1 MARSDRRA
9 ELTAEARHIGQ
20 WLKVAQLLW
29 VDDRT
34 DGLHLPVGDVE
45 HEDVDQMAARV
56 EEPGSGLPVDLGW
69 ADRDPELAYLTC
81 EAEQE
86 AAGPVASG
94 DRAWPCRAP
103 PAAVAVDDDVRGEH
117 RDQAVHVPVA
127 DGTEEPAGEFL
138 TLAAGD
144 LETGPVLAD
153 VAAGAQCQLTAVA
166 DILAGFG
173 VDGDRGVG

>member
-1 MARSDRRA
+1 MARSDRWA
-9 ELTAEARHIGQ
+9 ELTAAARHGGQ

-56 EEPGSGLPVDLGW
+56 EEPGSGLPVDLVW

-86 AAGPVASG
+86 AARPA
-94 DRAWPCRAP
+94 RAGGRAAPGRGRPP
-103 PAAVAVDDDVRGEH
+103 PAA
-117 RDQAVHVPVA
+117 
-127 DGTEEPAGEFL
+127 
-138 TLAAGD
+138 
-144 LETGPVLAD
+144 
-153 VAAGAQCQLTAVA
+153 
-166 DILAGFG
+166 
-173 VDGDRGVG
+173 